1 MDREEIRKG
10 YVHCSHCDN
19 VVSRSTFKRHER
31 KRYLQDSKNDQAARS
46 PDSEG
51 ENKVTIALTF
61 KQFSNVCSSHTNK
74 PWLPL
79 KENRKNAHSFYFQ
92 NLSLKNPILSRNYHA
107 TIQTPQK
114 IRMPHHQRVEVR
126 KKYTSL
132 INSEYTFLCETV
144 EQK

>member
-10 YVHCSHCDN
+10 YVHCSHCEN
-19 VVSRSTFKRHER
+19 VVSRSTFKRHGR
-31 KRYLQDSKNDQAARS
+31 KRYLQDSKNDQAVRS

-74 PWLPL
+74 PLLPV

-114 IRMPHHQRVEVR
+114 IRMVR
-126 KKYTSL
+126 KSGGEKKKYTSL
-132 INSEYTFLCETV
+132 INSEYPFLCETV